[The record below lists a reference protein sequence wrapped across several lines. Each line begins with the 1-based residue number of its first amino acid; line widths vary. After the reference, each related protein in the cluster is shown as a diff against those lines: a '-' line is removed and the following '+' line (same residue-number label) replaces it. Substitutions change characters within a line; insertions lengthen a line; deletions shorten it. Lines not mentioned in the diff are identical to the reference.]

1 MIVERRDLNRS
12 DDRDDDNDL
21 DVDVLLLLLLDAP
34 VADDGGLWS
43 SLLLAD
49 DVVN

>member
-12 DDRDDDNDL
+12 DDRDDDNAAL
-21 DVDVLLLLLLDAP
+21 DVDVLLLLDAP

-43 SLLLAD
+43 SLLAD
-49 DVVN
+49 DVN

>member
-21 DVDVLLLLLLDAP
+21 DVDVLLLLLLDAR
-34 VADDGGLWS
+34 VADDGGLLS
-43 SLLLAD
+43 SLLSAD
-49 DVVN
+49 DAN